1 MLKSTTTGKG
11 TVTPTL
17 VPRLQLCSTITFI
30 FFDSRRGWFTK
41 IIIDPTLKN
50 VCKELINTTNKTN
63 NDIISTKLPI
73 TFSLTHVQLQY
84 QDQSAA
90 C

>member
-1 MLKSTTTGKG
+1 MLKSTTTAKG
-11 TVTPTL
+11 AVTPTL
-17 VPRLQLCSTITFI
+17 VPRLQLCSTLHLSSLIQGEVG
-30 FFDSRRGWFTK
+30 SRRSLL
-41 IIIDPTLKN
+41 IYIEN
-50 VCKELINTTNKTN
+50 VCKALINTTNN
-63 NDIISTKLPI
+63 NTISTKLPI